1 MTNIVGLCIP
11 GAVVLQSDRYHD
23 LPTDQRATQC
33 RGRTLR
39 CRDDCYSSR
48 IHLKV
53 WEHLYNYCIS
63 SNSPSINN
71 KSLPAKVNGVLVFY
85 EICFWKVYTKSS
97 YFKIEKTN
105 MLKSLHKKLLFQGW
119 KANMLK
125 RLHKK
130 LLFQGWESKYV
141 LRVYMYSII
150 SIKEENLRF

>member
-1 MTNIVGLCIP
+1 
-11 GAVVLQSDRYHD
+11 
-23 LPTDQRATQC
+23 
-33 RGRTLR
+33 
-39 CRDDCYSSR
+39 
-48 IHLKV
+48 
-53 WEHLYNYCIS
+53 
-63 SNSPSINN
+63 
-71 KSLPAKVNGVLVFY
+71 
-85 EICFWKVYTKSS
+85 
-97 YFKIEKTN
+97 